1 MIYVVSLS
9 STRFI
14 GLHNVKRNIFIK
26 TIVGFVVNF
35 EWLMVEEEGVRP
47 QAELKR
53 AVTRN
58 VP

>member
-1 MIYVVSLS
+1 MIYVVSIT

-14 GLHNVKRNIFIK
+14 GLRKVRRNIFIT

-35 EWLMVEEEGVRP
+35 EWVMVEEEGVRP

-53 AVTRN
+53 VVTRN